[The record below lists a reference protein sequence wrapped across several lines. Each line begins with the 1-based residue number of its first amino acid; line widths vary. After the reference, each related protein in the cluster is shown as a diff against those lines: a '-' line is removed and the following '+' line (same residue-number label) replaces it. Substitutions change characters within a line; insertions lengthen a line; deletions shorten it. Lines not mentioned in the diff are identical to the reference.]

1 MPFTERSARA
11 GLEVL
16 LKSQSAF
23 FRFEGN
29 IELEFPRAKFGGVA
43 RDVGLMLFDSVP
55 ELGRIT
61 NVVVSRSGYR
71 FEDVNVVHGAGPP
84 SSGYGRTTA
93 RRFRPL
99 GLSLPNVLSE
109 LRAAPRCSPR
119 GTSGRWGVRGRTSSE
134 HIGLLLGE
142 MAFTERSAR
151 AGLEVLLKSQSAFF
165 RFEGNIQLEFPRA
178 KFGSVAGNVG
188 LMLLD
193 SVPELGRMTNV
204 VVSRSG
210 YLFEDV
216 NVVHGAGPPSSRLRP
231 DYGAT
236 LSPFGF
242 RVCQI
247 C

>member
-1 MPFTERSARA
+1 MCLASCGLRRAVAREERAGDGVRGRTSSEHIGLLLGEMAFAERSARA

-29 IELEFPRAKFGGVA
+29 IELEFPRAKFGSVA

-55 ELGRIT
+55 EFGRIT

-84 SSGYGRTTA
+84 SSGYRRTTA

-119 GTSGRWGVRGRTSSE
+119 GTSGRKRVKGIEPSCCDAPRQRIGPTRGKDGCIRQKTKAYMCENMCDFSS
-134 HIGLLLGE
+134 
-142 MAFTERSAR
+142 FSWERA
-151 AGLEVLLKSQSAFF
+151 
-165 RFEGNIQLEFPRA
+165 N
-178 KFGSVAGNVG
+178 
-188 LMLLD
+188 
-193 SVPELGRMTNV
+193 
-204 VVSRSG
+204 
-210 YLFEDV
+210 
-216 NVVHGAGPPSSRLRP
+216 
-231 DYGAT
+231 
-236 LSPFGF
+236 
-242 RVCQI
+242 
-247 C
+247 

>member
-1 MPFTERSARA
+1 MCLASCGLRRAVAREERA
-11 GLEVL
+11 G
-16 LKSQSAF
+16 
-23 FRFEGN
+23 
-29 IELEFPRAKFGGVA
+29 
-43 RDVGLMLFDSVP
+43 D
-55 ELGRIT
+55 
-61 NVVVSRSGYR
+61 
-71 FEDVNVVHGAGPP
+71 
-84 SSGYGRTTA
+84 
-93 RRFRPL
+93 
-99 GLSLPNVLSE
+99 
-109 LRAAPRCSPR
+109 
-119 GTSGRWGVRGRTSSE
+119 GVRGRTSSE

-210 YLFEDV
+210 YRFEDV

-242 RVCQI
+242 RVCQ
-247 C
+247 

>member
-1 MPFTERSARA
+1 MCLASCGLGRAVAREQRAGGVGVRGRTSSEHIGLLLGEMALTERSARA

-84 SSGYGRTTA
+84 SSGYRTTA

-119 GTSGRWGVRGRTSSE
+119 GTSGRKRVKGIEPSFPSLRRLKC
-134 HIGLLLGE
+134 LLTRE
-142 MAFTERSAR
+142 
-151 AGLEVLLKSQSAFF
+151 QY
-165 RFEGNIQLEFPRA
+165 NIE
-178 KFGSVAGNVG
+178 
-188 LMLLD
+188 
-193 SVPELGRMTNV
+193 
-204 VVSRSG
+204 
-210 YLFEDV
+210 
-216 NVVHGAGPPSSRLRP
+216 
-231 DYGAT
+231 
-236 LSPFGF
+236 
-242 RVCQI
+242 
-247 C
+247 